1 MNKDTRNNSESCVVE
16 VDHGYPK
23 GLYKLPNDYSLA
35 PDKIELKRKVLSN
48 YQLKIADLYN
58 NCNDHYNALLW
69 KIPTLF

>member
-1 MNKDTRNNSESCVVE
+1 MNKDTRINSKSCAVE

-23 GLYKLPNDYSLA
+23 GLYKLQNDYSLA

-58 NCNDHYNALLW
+58 NCNDHNNALLW